1 MRTSAEAL
9 RRARADEL
17 QLELTVRVYLPAT
30 FAVAWSPCSTRVP
43 LPADLAVAVTDEL
56 RAALPDADE
65 EELELEAM
73 LEAAEQSLALVAA
86 DPSVVRR
93 RVVLAADVPR
103 ARPAPELG
111 SAVVRLDGAG
121 HRLRSRVR
129 PRRRGGRRGPGRCR

>member
-1 MRTSAEAL
+1 
-9 RRARADEL
+9 
-17 QLELTVRVYLPAT
+17 VRVYLPAT
-30 FAVAWSPCSTRVP
+30 FASLESLLDTGS
-43 LPADLAVAVTDEL
+43 LDADLAVAVTDEL

-111 SAVVRLDGAG
+111 PTAVRLDGAVPVSAVVSG
-121 HRLRSRVR
+121 HVDEEGVEALVDA
-129 PRRRGGRRGPGRCR
+129 GDVGDLALLWFAVQELGLLVGR

>member
-1 MRTSAEAL
+1 M
-9 RRARADEL
+9 
-17 QLELTVRVYLPAT
+17 RVYLPAT
-30 FAVAWSPCSTRVP
+30 FASLESLLDTGS
-43 LPADLAVAVTDEL
+43 LDADLAVAVTDEL

-103 ARPAPELG
+103 ARPAPDLG
-111 SAVVRLDGAG
+111 SAVVRLDGAVTVSAVVSG
-121 HRLRSRVR
+121 HVDEEGVEDQVDAGDVGDLALLWYAVQEL
-129 PRRRGGRRGPGRCR
+129 GGLVGR